1 MSFKP
6 NCAASSVGS
15 LPHLDPVAA
24 CELVLRECPEI
35 PAWPQLPNLS
45 FRESMY
51 VQYAYDLPGI
61 VLDDVQE
68 QIYVDIDRLDP
79 VGLQEFLLNVENE
92 DVDYFAYEQDYFAGL
107 FEMLKLAKDR
117 KDIKLLKGQ
126 VTGPVSL
133 GLKITDKD
141 KQAIVYDET
150 LADIYVKYLRMEAKW
165 QQKALEEVF
174 SETLMVFDEPYMNM
188 FGSAF
193 LSMGKEEVLDL
204 IKGVTDG
211 IPGLL
216 GVHCC
221 GNTDWGLMIETGVD
235 VLSLDAYTA
244 GEALALYPDD
254 VGGFLDK
261 GGIIAWGIV
270 PSIPDDFSKETRE
283 QLLVKLEKTMGL
295 LAKKGIEQ
303 DAMLKQS
310 IITPSCGLG
319 PSDEPMAEEALKVTK
334 WISDSLRKKYD
345 LEV

>member
-1 MSFKP
+1 
-6 NCAASSVGS
+6 
-15 LPHLDPVAA
+15 
-24 CELVLRECPEI
+24 
-35 PAWPQLPNLS
+35 
-45 FRESMY
+45 MY

-61 VLDDVQE
+61 VLDDVRE
-68 QIYVDIDRLDP
+68 QVYVDADRLDP
-79 VGLQEFLLNVENE
+79 TGLEEFLLNVENE
-92 DVDYFAYEQDYFAGL
+92 ELDYFAYEPEYFAGL
-107 FEMLKLAKDR
+107 FEMLRLAKDNQ
-117 KDIKLLKGQ
+117 DLKLLKGQ

-133 GLKITDKD
+133 GLKITDKE

-150 LADIYVKYLRMEAKW
+150 FADIYVKYLRMEAKW
-165 QQKALEEVF
+165 QQKALAEVF
-174 SETLMVFDEPYMNM
+174 PETLVVFDEPYMNM

-193 LSMGKEEVLDL
+193 LSMGKEEVLGL
-204 IKGVTDG
+204 MGRVTDG

-254 VGGFLDK
+254 VRGFIDK

-270 PSIPDDFSKETRE
+270 PSIPDDFSQETRE
-283 QLLVKLEKTMGL
+283 QLLNRLEKTMGL
-295 LAKKGIEQ
+295 LTKKGIEL

-310 IITPSCGLG
+310 IISPSCGLSG
-319 PSDEPMAEEALKVTK
+319 MSEAIAEDALEVTR
-334 WISDSLRKKYD
+334 WISDSLRKKYE

>member
-1 MSFKP
+1 
-6 NCAASSVGS
+6 
-15 LPHLDPVAA
+15 
-24 CELVLRECPEI
+24 
-35 PAWPQLPNLS
+35 
-45 FRESMY
+45 MY

-68 QIYVDIDRLDP
+68 QVYVDIDRLDP
-79 VGLQEFLLNVENE
+79 VHLEEFMLNVENE
-92 DVDYFAYEQDYFAGL
+92 EVDYFAYEQAYFAGL
-107 FEMLKLAKDR
+107 FEMLRQARDDR
-117 KDIKLLKGQ
+117 DLKLLKGQ

-150 LADIYVKYLRMEAKW
+150 FADIYVKYLGMEAKW
-165 QQKALEEVF
+165 QQKALAEVF
-174 SETLMVFDEPYMNM
+174 PETLVVFDEPYMNM

-204 IKGVTDG
+204 IGKVTDG

-254 VGGFLDK
+254 VREFLDK
-261 GGIIAWGIV
+261 GGFIAWGIV
-270 PSIPDDFSKETRE
+270 PSIGDDFSNETKE
-283 QLLVKLEKTMGL
+283 QLLEKLEKTMGL
-295 LAKKGIEQ
+295 LTKKGIEL
-303 DAMLKQS
+303 DVMLEQS

-319 PSDEPMAEEALKVTK
+319 GTEESVAEDALKVTR
-334 WISDSLRKKYD
+334 WISDSLRKKHD

>member
-1 MSFKP
+1 
-6 NCAASSVGS
+6 
-15 LPHLDPVAA
+15 
-24 CELVLRECPEI
+24 
-35 PAWPQLPNLS
+35 
-45 FRESMY
+45 
-51 VQYAYDLPGI
+51 
-61 VLDDVQE
+61 
-68 QIYVDIDRLDP
+68 VDIDRLDP

-211 IPGLL
+211 IR
-216 GVHCC
+216 
-221 GNTDWGLMIETGVD
+221 LMIETGVD

-283 QLLVKLEKTMGL
+283 QLLDGFTSKEGHRTGCNAQTVHHNSFMRAWAVG
-295 LAKKGIEQ
+295 
-303 DAMLKQS
+303 
-310 IITPSCGLG
+310 
-319 PSDEPMAEEALKVTK
+319 
-334 WISDSLRKKYD
+334 
-345 LEV
+345 